1 MIPLLAKHYDTNSY
15 GLGKTKLKTYAK
27 TLRLTSA
34 HSQGHTFET
43 IAEPIAELREKFPKA
58 GANVLRTYL
67 WSDYDMR
74 VSRYVTLQ

>member
-1 MIPLLAKHYDTNSY
+1 MILLLAKHYNTNSY

-34 HSQGHTFET
+34 HSQGHTFEM

-58 GANVLRTYL
+58 GANVLCTYL
-67 WSDYDMR
+67 WCNWHLGGS
-74 VSRYVTLQ
+74 